1 MTFVTSVIEA
11 HLSISVLLEQTQLNA
26 FITVYHVL
34 QHAWKSTTVP
44 GSEVSSSATFS
55 LHYW

>member
-1 MTFVTSVIEA
+1 MTSVTSVIEA

-34 QHAWKSTTVP
+34 QHAWESTTVP

-55 LHYW
+55 LH